1 MVPGDEDDDQS
12 MGTTGEIRR
21 QEVKALEAAREAER
35 QREQERLAE
44 AARESERQRRD
55 RDR

>member
-21 QEVKALEAAREAER
+21 EEGKALEAAREAER